1 MVNLHTYVTRVLRRP
16 RPWLLLYSVTLAP
29 ALVLALLLTQPLLDV
44 SRSPLLREAL
54 VNRSLDQLIEVL
66 RPAPLPPEAQTGPSF
81 GALLSVPLWGT
92 FLVVAGLLRSYLQG
106 GTLATYAA
114 DGPLDWGVFWETC
127 GRWFGPFLLLNVSM
141 GLAKGVVLVVGG
153 ILTAQ
158 LWPGGA
164 LGGQLALGVTLL
176 LVSALGLWTELA
188 RAAAV
193 AGGKRRVGTALG
205 AGLRVLRQR
214 PGRLLGLV
222 AGILALQA
230 VVFGLNRLS
239 GTLLPIPAWLATL
252 LVQQV
257 FVAAR
262 LGLRLSRHAGQVILA
277 QTA

>member
-1 MVNLHTYVTRVLRRP
+1 MVNLHTYITRVVRRP
-16 RPWLLLYSVTLAP
+16 RPWLLLYGVTLVP
-29 ALVLALLLTQPLLDV
+29 ALILALLLTQPLLDV

-66 RPAPLPPEAQTGPSF
+66 RPAPVPPEAQTGPSF
-81 GALLSVPLWGT
+81 GALLIVPLLGT

-114 DGPLDWGVFWETC
+114 DGPLDRGVFWGTC
-127 GRWFGPFLLLNVSM
+127 GRWFGSFLLLNVGM
-141 GLAKGVVLVVGG
+141 GLAKGVGLVVGG

-158 LWPGGA
+158 VWSNSA
-164 LGGQLALGVTLL
+164 LGGRIALGVTLL

-193 AGGKRRVGTALG
+193 ARGRRRVGAALG
-205 AGLRVLRQR
+205 AGIDVLRQR
-214 PGRLLGLV
+214 PGQLLGLV

-239 GTLLPIPAWLATL
+239 GRLLPIPAWLASL

-277 QTA
+277 ETA